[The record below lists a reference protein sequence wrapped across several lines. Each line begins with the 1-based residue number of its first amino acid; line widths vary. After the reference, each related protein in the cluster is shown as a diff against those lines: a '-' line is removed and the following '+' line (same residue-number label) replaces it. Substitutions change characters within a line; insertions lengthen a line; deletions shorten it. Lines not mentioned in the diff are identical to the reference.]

1 MYAVILFLHV
11 LGATIWVGGHLVL
24 AVCWLP
30 RIVRERAPEQLLA
43 FEQRFERLGMSALA
57 LQVVTGLWMAHQLV
71 PDVGQW
77 LHPQSPLAHAIALK
91 LGLLLATVAVAVH
104 ARLRV
109 EGELEAATRA
119 GSSRAHLRDGLLELR
134 IGPLVVT
141 PTACITPAAAAMAID
156 GHGPGHLPAA
166 IDALGT
172 AHVFPRQ
179 SSARHIGET
188 RWSLRR
194 SLDER
199 ARVRSLI

>member
-57 LQVVTGLWMAHQLV
+57 LQVVTGVWMAHQLV

-91 LGLLLATVAVAVH
+91 LGLLLATAAVAVH

-109 EGELEAATRA
+109 LPR
-119 GSSRAHLRDGLLELR
+119 L
-134 IGPLVVT
+134 
-141 PTACITPAAAAMAID
+141 TPATLPLMA
-156 GHGPGHLPAA
+156 GHVLAVT
-166 IDALGT
+166 ALGV
-172 AHVFPRQ
+172 AFV
-179 SSARHIGET
+179 AAGVA
-188 RWSLRR
+188 LRFGGF
-194 SLDER
+194 
-199 ARVRSLI
+199 